1 MKEKTRTRPWF
12 QSAAAAAM
20 LAILAGAR
28 VADAQHEGHGAPAT
42 PTPPGV
48 APGDCAARARESLR
62 VLDAASRKIEEARQ
76 TNNPA
81 KMRAAVEELQR
92 DLGEIR
98 SRLSASIPSPTPSVT
113 GGTASRGDKPS
124 PIP

>member
-1 MKEKTRTRPWF
+1 MREKETTMRHWIRNG
-12 QSAAAAAM
+12 AASAM
-20 LAILAGAR
+20 LAALATGAL
-28 VADAQHEGHGAPAT
+28 AQHEGHGTAPK
-42 PTPPGV
+42 PTPVPGV
-48 APGDCAARARESLR
+48 RTDCASRAQESLR
-62 VLDAASRKIEEARQ
+62 VLDAASRRIEEARQ

-98 SRLSASIPSPTPSVT
+98 DRLSAWAPDTAPSVT